1 MAVSQDVQL
10 DQASL
15 ANSDGAPL
23 RLHAALLFLTA
34 LLLFA
39 ALDATAKHL
48 SALFAVPLLVW
59 ARYLVHLVIML
70 LAVAP
75 SMGRRLIVTERP
87 WLMSLRGLTLVAVT
101 LLGQL
106 ALKTLPLAETT
117 ALIFVAP
124 LLVALLAAPL
134 LGETVRLRTW
144 LATIAG
150 FVGVLLIAR
159 PGGSLFGPG
168 VAYALGAA
176 LSYAAYQ
183 ILTRKLAASEHP
195 MRLLFY
201 TALLGTLAMLPV
213 LPVYWDGIWPTPTQ
227 SLLIISLGLY
237 GGIGHFLLIR
247 AFHETSASL
256 LAPLI
261 YTQLVWATLLG
272 WLVFDHFPD
281 LLTVVGMLVIGAS
294 GLSLAIRGRR

>member
-1 MAVSQDVQL
+1 MAVSQAG
-10 DQASL
+10 QAAQVSL
-15 ANSDGAPL
+15 AGEGGAPL
-23 RLHAALLFLTA
+23 RLHAALLFLAA

-48 SALFAVPLLVW
+48 SVYLAVPLLVW

-70 LAVAP
+70 AAVAP
-75 SMGRRLIVTERP
+75 SMGRRLVVTGRP

-134 LGETVRLRTW
+134 LGEKVRLRTW

-183 ILTRKLAASEHP
+183 ILTRKLAATEHP

-201 TALLGTLAMLPV
+201 TALLGTLAMLPA

-281 LLTVVGMLVIGAS
+281 LLTVVGMMVIGAS
-294 GLSLAIRGRR
+294 GLSLAIRGPR

>member
-201 TALLGTLAMLPV
+201 TACSV
-213 LPVYWDGIWPTPTQ
+213 RWPCCPFSRST
-227 SLLIISLGLY
+227 
-237 GGIGHFLLIR
+237 
-247 AFHETSASL
+247 
-256 LAPLI
+256 
-261 YTQLVWATLLG
+261 
-272 WLVFDHFPD
+272 
-281 LLTVVGMLVIGAS
+281 GMES
-294 GLSLAIRGRR
+294 GRRRHRAC

>member
-1 MAVSQDVQL
+1 MAVSQDMLVG
-10 DQASL
+10 QAGL
-15 ANSDGAPL
+15 ANQGGAPL

-48 SALFAVPLLVW
+48 SAFIAVPLLVW

-70 LAVAP
+70 AAVAP

-106 ALKTLPLAETT
+106 ALKTMPLAETT
-117 ALIFVAP
+117 ALVFVAP

-134 LGETVRLRTW
+134 LGEKVRLRTW

-159 PGGSLFGPG
+159 PGGSLSGPG

-213 LPVYWDGIWPTPTQ
+213 LPAYWNGIWPTPMQ

-237 GGIGHFLLIR
+237 GGIGHFMLIR
-247 AFHETSASL
+247 AFHTTSASL
-256 LAPLI
+256 LAPLL

-272 WLVFDHFPD
+272 CLVFDHLPD
-281 LLTVVGMLVIGAS
+281 LLTVVGMMVIGAS

>member
-1 MAVSQDVQL
+1 
-10 DQASL
+10 
-15 ANSDGAPL
+15 
-23 RLHAALLFLTA
+23 
-34 LLLFA
+34 
-39 ALDATAKHL
+39 
-48 SALFAVPLLVW
+48 
-59 ARYLVHLVIML
+59 
-70 LAVAP
+70 
-75 SMGRRLIVTERP
+75 
-87 WLMSLRGLTLVAVT
+87 MSLRGLTLVAVT

-117 ALIFVAP
+117 ALVFVAP

-134 LGETVRLRTW
+134 LGEKVRLRTW

-213 LPVYWDGIWPTPTQ
+213 LPAYWDGIWPTPMQ
-227 SLLIISLGLY
+227 SLLIVSLGLY
-237 GGIGHFLLIR
+237 GGIGHFMLIR
-247 AFHETSASL
+247 AFHTTSASL
-256 LAPLI
+256 LAPLL

-272 WLVFDHFPD
+272 WLVFDHLPD
-281 LLTVVGMLVIGAS
+281 LLTVVGMMVIGAS

>member
-10 DQASL
+10 GQASL

>member
-1 MAVSQDVQL
+1 MAVSQDLQL
-10 DQASL
+10 GQAGL
-15 ANSDGAPL
+15 AKQGGAPL
-23 RLHAALLFLTA
+23 RLRAALLFLTA

-48 SALFAVPLLVW
+48 SAFIAVPLLVW

-70 LAVAP
+70 AAVAP

-117 ALIFVAP
+117 ALVFVAP

-134 LGETVRLRTW
+134 LGERVRLRTW

-168 VAYALGAA
+168 VVYALGAA

-213 LPVYWDGIWPTPTQ
+213 LPAYWDGIWPTAMQ

-237 GGIGHFLLIR
+237 GGIGHFMLIR
-247 AFHETSASL
+247 AFHTTSASL
-256 LAPLI
+256 LAPLL

-272 WLVFDHFPD
+272 WLVFDHLPD
-281 LLTVVGMLVIGAS
+281 LLTVVGMMVIGAS

>member
-1 MAVSQDVQL
+1 MAASPDVL
-10 DQASL
+10 AAQASL
-15 ANSDGAPL
+15 ASQGGAPL

-48 SALFAVPLLVW
+48 SAFLAVPLLVW

-70 LAVAP
+70 AAVAP
-75 SMGRRLIVTERP
+75 SMGRRLISTERP

-117 ALIFVAP
+117 ALVFVAP

-134 LGETVRLRTW
+134 LGEKVRLRTW

-159 PGGSLFGPG
+159 PGGNLFGPG

-183 ILTRKLAASEHP
+183 ILTRKLAATEHP

-213 LPVYWDGIWPTPTQ
+213 LPVYWDGICPTPTQ
-227 SLLIISLGLY
+227 SLLIVSLGLY
-237 GGIGHFLLIR
+237 GGVGHFLLIR

-256 LAPLI
+256 LAPLL

-281 LLTVVGMLVIGAS
+281 LLTVVGMMVVGAS

>member
-70 LAVAP
+70 FAVAP

-117 ALIFVAP
+117 ALVFVAP

-183 ILTRKLAASEHP
+183 ILTRKLAATEHP

-213 LPVYWDGIWPTPTQ
+213 LPVYWDGSWPTPLQ

-247 AFHETSASL
+247 AFHATSASL

-261 YTQLVWATLLG
+261 YTQLLWATLLG

-281 LLTVVGMLVIGAS
+281 LLTVVGMLIIGAS
-294 GLSLAIRGRR
+294 GLSLAIRWRR